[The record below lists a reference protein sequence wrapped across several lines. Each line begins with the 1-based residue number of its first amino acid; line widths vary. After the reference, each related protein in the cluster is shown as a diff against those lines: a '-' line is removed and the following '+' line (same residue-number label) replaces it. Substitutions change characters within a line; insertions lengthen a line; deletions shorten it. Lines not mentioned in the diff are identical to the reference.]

1 VKTPLDVL
9 GEVRIANPCPASW
22 NDMTGDERARHCSAC
37 SRTVY
42 DLSRM
47 TAAEAVDLLTA
58 SGWNT
63 CVRLY
68 RRPDGTVKTSDC
80 PPGSGR
86 RLGWRRRL
94 GALAASWTGWLFLSG
109 CSPCTQ
115 GKPVM
120 GEAIPS
126 PKESAKEHGPK

>member
-1 VKTPLDVL
+1 MKTPLDVL
-9 GEVRIANPCPASW
+9 GEVRIASPCPASW
-22 NDMTGDERARHCSAC
+22 DEMTGDERARHCSAC

-47 TAAEAVDLLTA
+47 TAVEAVDLLTA
-58 SGWNT
+58 NGWDA

-80 PPGSGR
+80 PAGSGR
-86 RLGWRRRL
+86 GVGWLWRLS
-94 GALAASWTGWLFLSG
+94 ALAASWIGWLFLSG

-115 GKPVM
+115 GKPTM
-120 GEAIPS
+120 GPPS
-126 PKESAKEHGPK
+126 PSFKESSKEQGQK